1 MHLSENVKIQ
11 LILIYVDLDMLK
23 SSRFFCNLLLVT
35 FLLLTQT
42 FSCSHR
48 WSLRCPE
55 SPTTALH
62 RSKASGNCLPPH
74 MLIVFPFSR
83 GVSRVLR
90 DLSQHSL
97 GLHLLCGSIQR
108 AWKGEAVGTD
118 CRICVKAVGQNPWSV
133 WLSLPSGVLARRE
146 PASLLYR
153 RLGSLPVSLFAQSI
167 RPALQIKP
175 FIQQGNELMEQAI
188 RRFARAGQRRD
199 RSAISRFSVTD
210 WGVPKSLPVL
220 TGHTAAERWPKY
232 CLLICQSQDSVIRS
246 GRIKWFSMVN
256 VGWSN

>member
-1 MHLSENVKIQ
+1 M
-11 LILIYVDLDMLK
+11 
-23 SSRFFCNLLLVT
+23 T
-35 FLLLTQT
+35 FIWLTQT
-42 FSCSHR
+42 SSCSHR

-62 RSKASGNCLPPH
+62 RSKASGNWVPPH
-74 MLIVFPFSR
+74 MLIVFPFICS
-83 GVSRVLR
+83 VSRVLR

-118 CRICVKAVGQNPWSV
+118 SRICVKPVGQNLWSV
-133 WLSLPSGVLARRE
+133 QLSLPSGVLARRE

-167 RPALQIKP
+167 RPAPQIKL
-175 FIQQGNELMEQAI
+175 FIRRGNELMERAI
-188 RRFARAGQRRD
+188 RCFARAGWRPD
-199 RSAISRFSVTD
+199 RSAISRCSVTD

-220 TGHTAAERWPKY
+220 TRHAAAERRPKY
-232 CLLICQSQDSVIRS
+232 CLLICQSQNSVIRS
-246 GRIKWFSMVN
+246 GRIRWFFVVN
-256 VGWSN
+256 VVWSN